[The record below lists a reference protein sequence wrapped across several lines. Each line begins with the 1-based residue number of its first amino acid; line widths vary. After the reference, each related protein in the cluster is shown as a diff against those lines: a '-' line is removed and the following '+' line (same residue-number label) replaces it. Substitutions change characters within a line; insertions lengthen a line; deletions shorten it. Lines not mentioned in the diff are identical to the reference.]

1 MVTGKKVRG
10 PDRMRVWPA
19 SAGTVMKR
27 KKKAAAGRPRRI
39 GGEHT
44 ALRSRDD
51 ILRVATAEFARS
63 GLSGARVDAIAE
75 RTRTSKRM
83 IYYHFGSKEALYL
96 AVLEKAYADIRSFE
110 SAHALSALPPEAA
123 MRYLIE
129 LTFDYDESHPDFIRL
144 VSIENIHRAK
154 HIKSSAALRS
164 LNNSVID
171 VLRDI
176 LDRGRRQ
183 GVFRGAVDAID
194 VHMLISA
201 FCFFRISNQY
211 TFGVAF
217 GRDLAAPETRARHK
231 ALIVEAVLR
240 FLKSEPAAAATE
252 RASAAHNME
261 HG

>member
-1 MVTGKKVRG
+1 
-10 PDRMRVWPA
+10 
-19 SAGTVMKR
+19 MKR
-27 KKKAAAGRPRRI
+27 KQKTAAGRPRRI
-39 GGEHT
+39 RGGET
-44 ALRSRDD
+44 SLQSRDD
-51 ILRVATAEFARS
+51 ILRVATKEFARS

-75 RTRTSKRM
+75 RTLTSKRM
-83 IYYHFGSKEALYL
+83 IYYHFGSKEGLYL

-110 SAHALSALPPEAA
+110 SAHAFSALPPEAA

-154 HIKSSAALRS
+154 HIKSSAAFRS

-171 VLRDI
+171 VVRDI

-183 GVFRGAVDAID
+183 GVFSGTVDAID
-194 VHMLISA
+194 VHMLISS

-211 TFGVAF
+211 TFGAAF
-217 GRDLAAPETRARHK
+217 GCDFAAPETRARHK
-231 ALIVEAVLR
+231 ALIIEAVLR
-240 FLKSEPAAAATE
+240 VLKCESVAALE
-252 RASAAHNME
+252 EQPVAAHNVE